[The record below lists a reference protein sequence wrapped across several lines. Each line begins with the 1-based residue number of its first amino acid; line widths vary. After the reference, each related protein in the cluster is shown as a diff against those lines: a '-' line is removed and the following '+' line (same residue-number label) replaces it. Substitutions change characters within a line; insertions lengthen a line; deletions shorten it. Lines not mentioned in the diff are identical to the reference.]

1 MFKLARATVI
11 YQCQECGYE
20 SAKHLGRCPECNQWN
35 AFSEKSI
42 EKKSHGSLSVW
53 SSIDERLAPQT
64 ALTPVSELLSAL
76 SENESQERILTGF
89 EELDRVL
96 GGGIMPGSYVLM
108 GGDPGIGKSTLMLQL
123 AENLSNQQRHVLY
136 VSGEE
141 SAPQLKH
148 RAERLGIKG
157 QNIHVLA
164 QTSMAQIEKELLALL
179 PEIAIID
186 SIQSIYSPEFSGTPG
201 SIAQV
206 RECASMLMQF
216 AKRLNCAIFLIGHV
230 TKEGMVA
237 GPKLLEHTV
246 DCVLYLEGDSN
257 EGLRLLRSVKNRF
270 GGTQEIGLF
279 EMAHVGLRELTNPSQ
294 WFLPENSS
302 HPQSGSVITATMH
315 GNRPLLLEIQSLVT
329 PSAYSAPTRVTN
341 GLDKNRLHQ
350 LIAILERRTGVDFSR
365 FDVYVNVVTGLK
377 IQETAADLPV
387 ALSLLSSLQDK
398 PLQHGLVVCGELGLT
413 GEVRSVTKTEQRLI
427 ETQRLGFKSIIY
439 PNAYKPE
446 QLPEGLLQ
454 LNPVSSL
461 VEALPYALGVVPT
474 SSIH

>member
-1 MFKLARATVI
+1 MAKATVL

-20 SAKHLGRCPECNQWN
+20 SAKHLGRCPECSQWN
-35 AFSEKSI
+35 AFLEKNI
-42 EKKSHGSLSVW
+42 EKKAYGSLSNPSW
-53 SSIDERLAPQT
+53 ISIDERLAANT
-64 ALTPVSELLSAL
+64 TVTSVSELLSSL
-76 SENESQERILTGF
+76 SEHESQERLKTGF
-89 EELDRVL
+89 EEFDRVL

-123 AENLSNQQRHVLY
+123 AEKLSEQHKKVLY

-141 SAPQLKH
+141 SSPQLKH
-148 RAERLGIKG
+148 RAERLEVKG
-157 QNIHVLA
+157 ERVHVLA

-179 PEIAIID
+179 PDVAIID
-186 SIQSIYSPEFSGTPG
+186 SIQSIYSPDFSGTPG
-201 SIAQV
+201 SISQV

-279 EMAHVGLRELTNPSQ
+279 EMVQSGLRELTNPSQ
-294 WFLPENSS
+294 WFLPENSL
-302 HPQSGSVITATMH
+302 HPQPGSVVTATMH

-350 LIAILERRTGVDFSR
+350 LIAILERRVGVDFSR

-377 IQETAADLPV
+377 IQETSADLPV

-398 PLQHGLVVCGELGLT
+398 PLLPGLVVCGELGLT
-413 GEVRSVTKTEQRLI
+413 GEVRSVGKTEQRI
-427 ETQRLGFKSIIY
+427 FESARLGFDSIIY
-439 PNAYKPE
+439 PSAYKPE
-446 QLPEGLLQ
+446 QLPEGNLK
-454 LNPVSSL
+454 LNPISTL
-461 VEALPYALGVVPT
+461 IDAIPKAMK
-474 SSIH
+474 

>member
-1 MFKLARATVI
+1 M
-11 YQCQECGYE
+11 
-20 SAKHLGRCPECNQWN
+20 
-35 AFSEKSI
+35 
-42 EKKSHGSLSVW
+42 
-53 SSIDERLAPQT
+53 
-64 ALTPVSELLSAL
+64 
-76 SENESQERILTGF
+76 
-89 EELDRVL
+89 
-96 GGGIMPGSYVLM
+96 
-108 GGDPGIGKSTLMLQL
+108 
-123 AENLSNQQRHVLY
+123 
-136 VSGEE
+136 
-141 SAPQLKH
+141 
-148 RAERLGIKG
+148 
-157 QNIHVLA
+157 
-164 QTSMAQIEKELLALL
+164 
-179 PEIAIID
+179 
-186 SIQSIYSPEFSGTPG
+186 
-201 SIAQV
+201 
-206 RECASMLMQF
+206 
-216 AKRLNCAIFLIGHV
+216 
-230 TKEGMVA
+230 
-237 GPKLLEHTV
+237 
-246 DCVLYLEGDSN
+246 
-257 EGLRLLRSVKNRF
+257 
-270 GGTQEIGLF
+270 
-279 EMAHVGLRELTNPSQ
+279 
-294 WFLPENSS
+294 
-302 HPQSGSVITATMH
+302 
-315 GNRPLLLEIQSLVT
+315 VT